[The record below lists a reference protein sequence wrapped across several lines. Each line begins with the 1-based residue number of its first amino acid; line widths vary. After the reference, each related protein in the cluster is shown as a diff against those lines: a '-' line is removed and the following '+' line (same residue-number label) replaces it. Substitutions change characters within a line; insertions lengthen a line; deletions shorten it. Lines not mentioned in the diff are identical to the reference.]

1 MTASCGRRNRDSYG
15 HIITAACFSIQAVGV
30 GTYISYGV
38 FFTPLM
44 ETFEWPRAA
53 IAGASSTAF
62 FITGLFG
69 LLVGRL
75 NDRFGPRILMTIG
88 AIFLGLGF
96 SLTSQVS
103 TLFQLYFTFGLVF
116 GIGLSAVEI
125 IALTTVARWFAR
137 NRGKMTGLVKVGT
150 GAGQLTIPILAS
162 FLIAAAG
169 FKTAFII
176 MGIVAALL
184 LIAISQLLYRD
195 PDIYDAGSPD
205 LSCPADSPDM
215 ASNTGVCP
223 VPSMP
228 VNPAAIRPVQSAG
241 MDFSMALKSPKLWL
255 LCLSYLMTIFCLMS
269 IMIHIVPYG
278 RDLGIPAHRAAGI
291 LATIGAVSMAG
302 RFAAGLLI
310 DRTGS
315 KTIMVIC
322 FILLLTALL
331 WLTRADTL
339 WEMYAFAMVYGIAH
353 GGFFT
358 AISPMVAEMF
368 GIRSH
373 GSVFSIA
380 VFFGTIGG
388 ALGPFVTGMLF
399 DRLLN
404 YTAAFFILILI
415 AAVAFV
421 LMLCLKTGART

>member
-1 MTASCGRRNRDSYG
+1 MTTGSRKHRDSYG
-15 HIITAACFSIQAVGV
+15 HIITAACFSIQALGV

-38 FFTPLM
+38 FFNPLM
-44 ETFEWPRAA
+44 EAFGWPRAA
-53 IAGASSTAF
+53 ISGASSTAF

-69 LLVGRL
+69 MLVGRL
-75 NDRFGPRILMTIG
+75 NDRFGPRMLMTIG

-96 SLTSQVS
+96 SLTAGVS
-103 TLFQLYFTFGLVF
+103 TLFQLYLTFGLIF

-162 FLIAAAG
+162 FLIASAG
-169 FKTAFII
+169 FQNAFII
-176 MGIVAALL
+176 MGIASAVL
-184 LIAISQLLYRD
+184 LIAISQFLYRD
-195 PDIYDAGSPD
+195 PDIYDAG
-205 LSCPADSPDM
+205 
-215 ASNTGVCP
+215 ASAII
-223 VPSMP
+223 SSSD
-228 VNPAAIRPVQSAG
+228 PAAGISAADTRPIQTVQPIQTAG
-241 MDFSMALKSPKLWL
+241 IDFSEALKSPKLWL
-255 LCLSYLMTIFCLMS
+255 LCLSYMLTTFCLMS

-278 RDLGIPAHRAAGI
+278 RDMGISPHRAAGI
-291 LATIGAVSMAG
+291 LAAIGAISMAG
-302 RFAAGLLI
+302 RFAGGLLI

-315 KTIMVIC
+315 KAIMIIC

-358 AISPMVAEMF
+358 AISPMVAELF

-380 VFFGTIGG
+380 VFFGTTGG
-388 ALGPFVTGMLF
+388 ALGPFITGLLF
-399 DRLLN
+399 DRFLN
-404 YTAAFFILILI
+404 YTAAFSILILI
-415 AAVAFV
+415 AAIAFT
-421 LMLCLKTGART
+421 LMLCLKIEIGARS

>member
-1 MTASCGRRNRDSYG
+1 MTTGSRKHRDSYG

-38 FFTPLM
+38 FFNPLM
-44 ETFEWPRAA
+44 EAFGWPRAA
-53 IAGASSTAF
+53 ISGASSTAF

-69 LLVGRL
+69 MLVGRL
-75 NDRFGPRILMTIG
+75 NDRFGPRMLMTIG

-96 SLTSQVS
+96 GLTSRVS
-103 TLFQLYFTFGLVF
+103 TLFQLYLMFGIVF

-150 GAGQLTIPILAS
+150 GAGQLTIPIVAS
-162 FLIAAAG
+162 FLIAATG
-169 FKTAFII
+169 FQNAFII
-176 MGIVAALL
+176 MGIAAAVL
-184 LIAISQLLYRD
+184 LIAISQFLYRD
-195 PDIYDAGSPD
+195 PDIYDAG
-205 LSCPADSPDM
+205 
-215 ASNTGVCP
+215 ASAKIG
-223 VPSMP
+223 SSD
-228 VNPAAIRPVQSAG
+228 PAAGISAADTRPIQTVQPVQTAG
-241 MDFSMALKSPKLWL
+241 IDFSEALKSPKLWL
-255 LCLSYLMTIFCLMS
+255 LCLSYMLTTFCLMS

-278 RDLGIPAHRAAGI
+278 RDMGISPHRAAGI
-291 LATIGAVSMAG
+291 LATIGAISMAG
-302 RFAAGLLI
+302 RFAGGLLI

-315 KTIMVIC
+315 KPIMIIC

-331 WLTRADTL
+331 WLTRADSL

-358 AISPMVAEMF
+358 AISPMVAELF

-380 VFFGTIGG
+380 VFFGTTGG
-388 ALGPFVTGMLF
+388 ALGPFVTGLLF

-404 YTAAFFILILI
+404 YTAAFAILILI
-415 AAVAFV
+415 AAIAFT
-421 LMLCLKTGART
+421 LMLCLKVGPPSVTR

>member
-1 MTASCGRRNRDSYG
+1 MTTGFRKHRDSYG

-38 FFTPLM
+38 FFNPLM
-44 ETFEWPRAA
+44 EAFGWQRAA
-53 IAGASSTAF
+53 ISGASSTAF

-69 LLVGRL
+69 MLVGRL

-96 SLTSQVS
+96 SLTAGVS
-103 TLFQLYFTFGLVF
+103 TLFQLYLTFGLIF

-125 IALTTVARWFAR
+125 IALTTVARWFAL

-150 GAGQLTIPILAS
+150 GAGQLTIPVLAS
-162 FLIAAAG
+162 FLIAWVG
-169 FKTAFII
+169 FQNAFII
-176 MGIVAALL
+176 MGIVSAVL

-195 PDIYDAGSPD
+195 PDIYDAGS
-205 LSCPADSPDM
+205 SGSISPAD
-215 ASNTGVCP
+215 
-223 VPSMP
+223 
-228 VNPAAIRPVQSAG
+228 PAASISAIDTRPIQTVQPIQTAG
-241 MDFSMALKSPKLWL
+241 IDFSMALKSPKLWL
-255 LCLSYLMTIFCLMS
+255 LCLSYLLTTFCLMS

-278 RDLGIPAHRAAGI
+278 RDMGISPHRAAGI
-291 LATIGAVSMAG
+291 LATIGAISMAG
-302 RFAAGLLI
+302 RFACGMLI

-315 KTIMVIC
+315 KPIMVIC

-358 AISPMVAEMF
+358 AISPMVAELF

-380 VFFGTIGG
+380 VFFGTTGG
-388 ALGPFVTGMLF
+388 ALGPFVTGLLF
-399 DRLLN
+399 DRFLN
-404 YTAAFFILILI
+404 YTAAFSILILI
-415 AAVAFV
+415 AAIAFA
-421 LMLCLKTGART
+421 LMLCLRVGVRR

>member
-1 MTASCGRRNRDSYG
+1 MTTGSRKHRDSYG

-38 FFTPLM
+38 FFNPLM
-44 ETFEWPRAA
+44 EAFDWQRAA

-69 LLVGRL
+69 MLVGRL
-75 NDRFGPRILMTIG
+75 NDRFGPRMLMTIG

-96 SLTSQVS
+96 SLTSRVS
-103 TLFQLYFTFGLVF
+103 TLFQLYLMFGIVF

-162 FLIAAAG
+162 FLIAATG
-169 FKTAFII
+169 FQNAFII
-176 MGIVAALL
+176 MGIAAAVL
-184 LIAISQLLYRD
+184 LIAISQFLYRD
-195 PDIYDAGSPD
+195 PDIYDAG
-205 LSCPADSPDM
+205 
-215 ASNTGVCP
+215 ASAKIG
-223 VPSMP
+223 SSD
-228 VNPAAIRPVQSAG
+228 PAAGISAADTRPIQTVQPVQTAG
-241 MDFSMALKSPKLWL
+241 IDFSEALKSPKLWL
-255 LCLSYLMTIFCLMS
+255 LCLSYMLTTFCLMS

-278 RDLGIPAHRAAGI
+278 RDMGISPHRAAGI
-291 LATIGAVSMAG
+291 LATIGAISMAG
-302 RFAAGLLI
+302 RFAGGLLI

-315 KTIMVIC
+315 KPIMIIC

-331 WLTRADTL
+331 WLTRADSL

-358 AISPMVAEMF
+358 AISPMVAELF

-380 VFFGTIGG
+380 VFFGTTGG
-388 ALGPFVTGMLF
+388 ALGPFVTGLLF
-399 DRLLN
+399 DRFLN
-404 YTAAFFILILI
+404 YTAAFSILILI
-415 AAVAFV
+415 AAIAFC
-421 LMLCLKTGART
+421 LMLCLRVRN

>member
-1 MTASCGRRNRDSYG
+1 MTTGSRRHRDSYG

-38 FFTPLM
+38 FFNPLM
-44 ETFEWPRAA
+44 EAFDWPRAA

-69 LLVGRL
+69 MLVGRL
-75 NDRFGPRILMTIG
+75 NDRFGPRLLMTIG

-96 SLTSQVS
+96 SLTSRVS
-103 TLFQLYFTFGLVF
+103 TLFELYLMFGVIF

-125 IALTTVARWFAR
+125 IALTTVARWFAL

-150 GAGQLTIPILAS
+150 GAGQLTIPVLAS
-162 FLIAAAG
+162 FLIAATG
-169 FKTAFII
+169 FQNAFII
-176 MGIVAALL
+176 MGIVAAAL
-184 LIAISQLLYRD
+184 LIAISQFLYRD
-195 PDIYDAGSPD
+195 PDIYDAG
-205 LSCPADSPDM
+205 
-215 ASNTGVCP
+215 ASGSIH
-223 VPSMP
+223 PSD
-228 VNPAAIRPVQSAG
+228 PAAGISATATRPIQTVQPIQTAG
-241 MDFSMALKSPKLWL
+241 IDFSAALKSPKLWL
-255 LCLSYLMTIFCLMS
+255 LCLSYMLTTFCLMS

-278 RDLGIPAHRAAGI
+278 RDMGISPHRAAGI
-291 LATIGAVSMAG
+291 LATIGAISMAG
-302 RFAAGLLI
+302 RFACGLLI

-358 AISPMVAEMF
+358 AISPMVAELF

-380 VFFGTIGG
+380 VFFGTTGG
-388 ALGPFVTGMLF
+388 ALGPFVTGLLF
-399 DRLLN
+399 DRFLN
-404 YTAAFFILILI
+404 YTAAFSILILI
-415 AAVAFV
+415 AAIAFT
-421 LMLCLKTGART
+421 LMLCLRVGVRS

>member
-1 MTASCGRRNRDSYG
+1 MTTSSRRHRDSYG

-38 FFTPLM
+38 FFNPLM
-44 ETFEWPRAA
+44 EAFDWPRAA

-62 FITGLFG
+62 FVTGLFG
-69 LLVGRL
+69 MLVGRL
-75 NDRFGPRILMTIG
+75 NDRFGPRMLMTIG

-96 SLTSQVS
+96 SLTAGVS
-103 TLFQLYFTFGLVF
+103 NLFQLYLTFGLIF

-125 IALTTVARWFAR
+125 IALTTVARWFAL

-150 GAGQLTIPILAS
+150 GAGQLTIPIIAS
-162 FLIAAAG
+162 FLIAATG
-169 FKTAFII
+169 FQNAFII
-176 MGIVAALL
+176 MGIVAAVL
-184 LIAISQLLYRD
+184 LIAISQFLYRD
-195 PDIYDAGSPD
+195 PDIYDAG
-205 LSCPADSPDM
+205 
-215 ASNTGVCP
+215 ASGSIR
-223 VPSMP
+223 PSD
-228 VNPAAIRPVQSAG
+228 PAAGISAADTRPLQTVQPIQTAG
-241 MDFSMALKSPKLWL
+241 FDFSAALKSSKLWL
-255 LCLSYLMTIFCLMS
+255 LCLSYMLTTFCLMS

-278 RDLGIPAHRAAGI
+278 RDMGISPHRAAGI
-291 LATIGAVSMAG
+291 LAAIGAISMAG
-302 RFAAGLLI
+302 RFACGLLI

-358 AISPMVAEMF
+358 AISPMVAELF

-380 VFFGTIGG
+380 VFFGTTGG
-388 ALGPFVTGMLF
+388 ALGPFVTGLLF

-404 YTAAFFILILI
+404 YTAAFSILILI
-415 AAVAFV
+415 AAIAFT
-421 LMLCLKTGART
+421 LMLCLRVGVRS